1 MMGCTEPA
9 SAALNKVTL
18 KIDKGVKEKL
28 KFLIDTGAQSSLC
41 KYSSIK
47 EGYVYDP
54 RKVVNVRGISSG
66 TDRTLGETEMRL
78 STENH
83 EMTHFFHVVG
93 DGIRISYDGILGE
106 DFFIRKK
113 ARIDYKKREIVM
125 GDVKL
130 KFDDKILSDERV
142 KEMNVVLKA
151 RCETVV
157 KVPTNSE
164 ELKIGLIRKTE
175 LLPGIIMAE
184 TNRSARWRMPYQHFK
199 YE

>member
-1 MMGCTEPA
+1 M
-9 SAALNKVTL
+9 
-18 KIDKGVKEKL
+18 
-28 KFLIDTGAQSSLC
+28 
-41 KYSSIK
+41 
-47 EGYVYDP
+47 YDP

-66 TDRTLGETEMRL
+66 TERTLGEIEMRL

-83 EMTHFFHVVG
+83 ETTHCFHVVG
-93 DGIRISYDGILGE
+93 DGLRIPYDGILGE
-106 DFFIRKK
+106 DFFISKRAK
-113 ARIDYKKREIVM
+113 IDYKKREILM

-130 KFDDKILSDERV
+130 KFDDKNLLDERV

-184 TNRSARWRMPYQHFK
+184 NSNRSARRRMPYQHFK
-199 YE
+199 IE